1 MAIEAESVKKA
12 SSDTMVHTSLHYYF
26 SRSEEE
32 GGQNKID
39 RQSNTDRISFVAIIA
54 KGSLLRRN

>member
-1 MAIEAESVKKA
+1 MAIEAESVKRA

-26 SRSEEE
+26 SRIEKE

-39 RQSNTDRISFVAIIA
+39 RESNTDRISIIA
-54 KGSLLRRN
+54 KGSLLQ